1 MEMTRFDLLS
11 IYEQVHG
18 RMKAVEYP
26 QLTSDK
32 KRRFV
37 VMLRQ
42 LSCGSPM
49 NAEKEQSARDILR
62 ETRACMTGLG
72 LTEPERVQIVQAM
85 GMRAGHWFK
94 CPNGMRLFICYA
106 VVKLLSKRW
115 WIPIGARPEGPKLS
129 RTKGRQQKWG
139 ADCRLGVFE
148 HSRHS
153 VWLLCSG
160 VFRRGALGDAP
171 PFGLNTK
178 FF

>member
-18 RMKAVEYP
+18 RMKAADHP

-32 KRRFV
+32 KQRFV

-72 LTEPERVQIVQAM
+72 LTESERVKIVQAM
-85 GMRAGHWFK
+85 AMRAGHWFK
-94 CPNGMRLFICYA
+94 CPNGMQLFICYA

-115 WIPIGARPEGPKLS
+115 WIPIGARPEGPKLENEGP
-129 RTKGRQQKWG
+129 TAEVGF
-139 ADCRLGVFE
+139 RLPT
-148 HSRHS
+148 
-153 VWLLCSG
+153 
-160 VFRRGALGDAP
+160 RG
-171 PFGLNTK
+171 FGSFKTPCLAFMAFN
-178 FF
+178 

>member
-72 LTEPERVQIVQAM
+72 LTELERVQIVQAM

-94 CPNGMRLFICYA
+94 CPNGMQLFICYA

-115 WIPIGARPEGPKLS
+115 WIPIGARPEGPKLENEGP
-129 RTKGRQQKWG
+129 TTEVGF
-139 ADCRLGVFE
+139 RLPTRGF
-148 HSRHS
+148 RAFKT
-153 VWLLCSG
+153 LCLA
-160 VFRRGALGDAP
+160 FMQWRI
-171 PFGLNTK
+171 
-178 FF
+178 